1 MSLPILY
8 LAGPMTGYP
17 DFNHPAFNQA
27 AKQLRKAGYLVVN
40 PAENG
45 LDRDAPW
52 INHMRRDII
61 LMMQSAEAVATLPG
75 YESSRGALIETALA
89 HRLGWRVLAVEMWLD
104 KAKKAVEV
112 GG

>member
-1 MSLPILY
+1 VSLPILY

-27 AKQLRKAGYLVVN
+27 AKQLRKAGYEVVN

-75 YESSRGALIETALA
+75 YESSCGALIETALA
-89 HRLGWRVLAVEMWLD
+89 HRLAWRVLAVEMWLE
-104 KAKKAVEV
+104 KAKKAAEA
-112 GG
+112 GR